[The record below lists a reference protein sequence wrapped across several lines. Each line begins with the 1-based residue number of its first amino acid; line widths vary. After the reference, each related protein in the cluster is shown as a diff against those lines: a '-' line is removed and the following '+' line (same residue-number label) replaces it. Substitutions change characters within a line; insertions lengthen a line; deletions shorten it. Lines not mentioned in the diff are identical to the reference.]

1 MEKKEL
7 FLGAINGSVKVQIH
21 RKKIKNVH
29 LKVFRSLIVYLS
41 VPEQVPN
48 DWIDNFLNQRLSWID
63 EQITKYK
70 KASGFNN
77 LSDIRNGSSTQ
88 YLGKD
93 MRILKE
99 VSLQNYVEVDE
110 KKVIVFLKKID
121 DEDLLQR
128 TFSKWWRETAITVFQ
143 KEVDLCFNRVFK
155 KYGITPPTLC
165 IKKMK
170 TLWGSCTPEKR
181 KITLNE
187 YLLKA
192 DIRCIQYV
200 VLHELTHLLYPN
212 HSKEFYDFL
221 TVQMP
226 DWKERKKKLDIEV
239 VQGL

>member
-1 MEKKEL
+1 MEEIEL
-7 FLGAINGSVKVQIH
+7 YLGAINGSVKVQIH

-99 VSLQNYVEVDE
+99 ASLQNYVEVDE
-110 KKVIVFLKKID
+110 KKVIVFLKKTMMKICFK
-121 DEDLLQR
+121 EH
-128 TFSKWWRETAITVFQ
+128 FQ
-143 KEVDLCFNRVFK
+143 SGGV
-155 KYGITPPTLC
+155 
-165 IKKMK
+165 
-170 TLWGSCTPEKR
+170 
-181 KITLNE
+181 
-187 YLLKA
+187 
-192 DIRCIQYV
+192 
-200 VLHELTHLLYPN
+200 
-212 HSKEFYDFL
+212 
-221 TVQMP
+221 
-226 DWKERKKKLDIEV
+226 KLR
-239 VQGL
+239 